1 MLMEFKGSHFPK
13 DVILLCICYYLRYKL
28 SLRDLEEIM
37 RDRGIQVDHST
48 IGRWVAKYS
57 PEIIRKAMYKKKA
70 VGKRWRMDET
80 YIKIRGNDAYLF
92 RAVDKAGN
100 TVDFYVSEKRDTEA
114 ALAFF
119 NKAIDQN
126 GRPELVNIDGS

>member
-1 MLMEFKGSHFPK
+1 MNYKGSHFPK

-37 RDRGIQVDHST
+37 RDRGIDVDHST
-48 IGRWVAKYS
+48 IGRWVLKYS
-57 PEIIRKAMYKKKA
+57 PEIIRKAMHKKKT

-80 YIKIRGNDAYLF
+80 YIKIRGKDAYLF

-100 TVDFYVSEKRDTEA
+100 TVDFYVSENGEFSTGSNFATEPYFW
-114 ALAFF
+114 LKKSAF
-119 NKAIDQN
+119 N
-126 GRPELVNIDGS
+126 

>member
-1 MLMEFKGSHFPK
+1 
-13 DVILLCICYYLRYKL
+13 
-28 SLRDLEEIM
+28 
-37 RDRGIQVDHST
+37 
-48 IGRWVAKYS
+48 VAKYS
-57 PEIIRKAMYKKKA
+57 PEIIRKAMHKKKA

-80 YIKIRGNDAYLF
+80 YIKIRGKDADLF

-119 NKAIDQN
+119 KKTIDQN
-126 GRPELVNIDGS
+126 GQPERVNIDGSRSKFEREPR